1 MAVSCLA
8 LGLLLSAAPGDIY
21 FEQTVVTST
30 DGRASGPGVV
40 SQVWYSGRKMR
51 MEAGD
56 ELRGPAFILRLDLG
70 KAYRL
75 DPLEKTALEIDAAR
89 LRARS
94 QMDLSMAGDLMGSD
108 EEGSARTQ
116 PLKARRTIAGFVC
129 RGFRISAGSTV
140 MDVYVTDA
148 IPIGIDA
155 FADFL
160 DWSGAS
166 QALGGILGEIKRL
179 PGFPLET
186 RSRVTVLGQ
195 IHETLSTVTKVK
207 VGPHPPCLF
216 APPPGFRI
224 MAEEEPKEP

>member
-8 LGLLLSAAPGDIY
+8 LGLLLSAAPGDVY

-148 IPIGIDA
+148 IPIGIERPWYA
-155 FADFL
+155 QRRASEPASYPHL
-160 DWSGAS
+160 DSRNRD
-166 QALGGILGEIKRL
+166 KNL
-179 PGFPLET
+179 PRRPCDRATGKE
-186 RSRVTVLGQ
+186 RS
-195 IHETLSTVTKVK
+195 
-207 VGPHPPCLF
+207 
-216 APPPGFRI
+216 APR
-224 MAEEEPKEP
+224 